1 MTLVL
6 AAVTTVLCEDMA
18 LVPQVKQR
26 PIIMV
31 ATQDDAAALATVTAV
46 RTSIGVV
53 LDMLEVHG
61 ASAAL
66 S

>member
-1 MTLVL
+1 
-6 AAVTTVLCEDMA
+6 MA

-31 ATQDDAAALATVTAV
+31 ATQDDAAALATVTAI
-46 RTSIGVV
+46 RTSVGVV

>member
-1 MTLVL
+1 
-6 AAVTTVLCEDMA
+6 
-18 LVPQVKQR
+18 
-26 PIIMV
+26 MV

-46 RTSIGVV
+46 RTSVGVV

-66 S
+66 SRAAQDLHIVNKIALHITLVLLV